1 MRGNVILRLKN
12 WHKFIIGMWSI
23 LLFAG
28 VNGQSVEDQ
37 LYFITGVSSD
47 KMDARFSCSL
57 YRLEGAQVKNVN
69 DIVNQDAGIDF
80 IDIDYDA
87 QRVVIGFPPVR
98 PFGLSVLN
106 MKSPGSTYGFSL
118 PLPPQPEYAVVARYF
133 VETQTQDFG
142 LAERWFSAVGSEGGG
157 AQARKA
163 DMLTVKWLFG
173 SKRGSEILPGQKIR
187 YCRWTGWSGTAVWT
201 GGVMYVRAG
210 RDGKLRQAGGDD
222 SLEIPCPQALSSQ
235 LDKTFALAVNNSEVA
250 VLQPEELG
258 SPTLYVL
265 SKAQGTWRS
274 VSIPAGLVVRSFG
287 EWVAGI
293 VVEQNRDNSRQS
305 PGKEIRQMEMVPATQ
320 SNGRHINMNVEN
332 LFEQSAGYYPGK
344 LFAYN
349 AKTNKSYDIQTGQGD
364 SEIILATNSF
374 IYYRIN
380 DTLFRAA
387 IEGSA
392 LGKGIRIAQDP
403 RIIQAHWA
411 FVGPR

>member
-235 LDKTFALAVNNSEVA
+235 LDKTFALAVNKSEVA
-250 VLQPEELG
+250 ELQPEEFG
-258 SPTLYVL
+258 VL
-265 SKAQGTWRS
+265 PLCTSLARHRGHGEAFLFRQVWSYAPLESGLR
-274 VSIPAGLVVRSFG
+274 VSLL
-287 EWVAGI
+287 
-293 VVEQNRDNSRQS
+293 NRI
-305 PGKEIRQMEMVPATQ
+305 EITHARVPAKK
-320 SNGRHINMNVEN
+320 S
-332 LFEQSAGYYPGK
+332 GK
-344 LFAYN
+344 WKWCLQLKA
-349 AKTNKSYDIQTGQGD
+349 TGV
-364 SEIILATNSF
+364 IL
-374 IYYRIN
+374 I
-380 DTLFRAA
+380 
-387 IEGSA
+387 
-392 LGKGIRIAQDP
+392 
-403 RIIQAHWA
+403 
-411 FVGPR
+411 